1 MSKDS
6 ILTESLVKQRTKNSS
21 AEVRKLDLWGFK
33 LSDVSLIEKMKK
45 LEIASLSFN
54 NITTLKPFKNCTKL
68 RDLFLRDNKISDFNE
83 LNYLSE
89 LPNLQIL
96 WLSGN
101 PIASDPLYREKVMQL
116 LPRLSKLDEDEITD
130 FERMETLKNSN
141 LGKKSTRKVSM
152 PPTQSFPDIELDNKS
167 TDSAF
172 KAKSQP
178 LKSALEASNN
188 SNAHSSR
195 TNASQS
201 SSKLSNS
208 SKASSSSKVSI
219 PSKNNTGNSEAL
231 AGSSPRL
238 SSSSQQKP
246 SSKLSSR
253 GPGPS
258 STQPIEKAKPHR
270 ANDKPLLNAIL
281 QLLPELSQESLD
293 IILQN
298 ARNYKNK

>member
-6 ILTESLVKQRTKNSS
+6 ILTEALVKQRTKSS
-21 AEVRKLDLWGFK
+21 STEVRKLDLWGYK
-33 LSDVSLIEKMKK
+33 LSDISLVEKMKK
-45 LEIASLSFN
+45 LEIASFSFN
-54 NITTLKPFKNCTKL
+54 NITSLKPFKNCTRL

-83 LNYLSE
+83 LSHLSE

-96 WLSGN
+96 WLTGN

-141 LGKKSTRKVSM
+141 SGKKSARKVSM
-152 PPTQSFPDIELDNKS
+152 PLTQSFPDIGIDESQTNTGL
-167 TDSAF
+167 

-178 LKSALEASNN
+178 LKSALEQENN
-188 SNAHSSR
+188 SKVHSSR
-195 TNASQS
+195 QTASPN

-208 SKASSSSKVSI
+208 AKISNSSKKSIEKPLNETPPRLLSPHQSKSSSKTA
-219 PSKNNTGNSEAL
+219 PSPLQTV
-231 AGSSPRL
+231 
-238 SSSSQQKP
+238 
-246 SSKLSSR
+246 
-253 GPGPS
+253 
-258 STQPIEKAKPHR
+258 EKTTKGR

-293 IILQN
+293 IILQS
-298 ARNYKNK
+298 AKSYKNK